1 MLAFEFFEPHHTGA
15 ARLDTP
21 SLGHIQDGE
30 RLNAIYGSVPSPYA
44 RPPVGKHREMA
55 YGQQTSELM
64 AARGARLPSVTIVR
78 LRKLRPDN
86 VDQYLQA
93 LLTEHLGGAC

>member
-1 MLAFEFFEPHHTGA
+1 
-15 ARLDTP
+15 
-21 SLGHIQDGE
+21 
-30 RLNAIYGSVPSPYA
+30 
-44 RPPVGKHREMA
+44 MA